1 MIGKKDADL
10 SSIGRDL
17 VSVPEM
23 MPLDR
28 LLKFFLN
35 RHAHLALVVDEF
47 GGALGIVT
55 LDNVLEELV
64 GEIQDEFDEEE
75 REFLRVNDDEFLV
88 EGTLGLYE
96 LTDHAD
102 LDLESADVS
111 TVGGYVTHIMG
122 HLPKIGESVDIEN
135 YEVTIT
141 KTDGKRVV
149 QMRFVRKEKPR
160 ESGAEA
166 EVDDDDD
173 VDTGIEVD
181 AEVKAEV
188 GAEAKAKTEVV
199 KEE

>member
-35 RHAHLALVVDEF
+35 QHAHLALV
-47 GGALGIVT
+47 
-55 LDNVLEELV
+55 
-64 GEIQDEFDEEE
+64 
-75 REFLRVNDDEFLV
+75 
-88 EGTLGLYE
+88 
-96 LTDHAD
+96 
-102 LDLESADVS
+102 
-111 TVGGYVTHIMG
+111 
-122 HLPKIGESVDIEN
+122 VDIEN

>member
-1 MIGKKDADL
+1 
-10 SSIGRDL
+10 
-17 VSVPEM
+17 
-23 MPLDR
+23 
-28 LLKFFLN
+28 
-35 RHAHLALVVDEF
+35 
-47 GGALGIVT
+47 
-55 LDNVLEELV
+55 
-64 GEIQDEFDEEE
+64 
-75 REFLRVNDDEFLV
+75 
-88 EGTLGLYE
+88 
-96 LTDHAD
+96 
-102 LDLESADVS
+102 
-111 TVGGYVTHIMG
+111 MG